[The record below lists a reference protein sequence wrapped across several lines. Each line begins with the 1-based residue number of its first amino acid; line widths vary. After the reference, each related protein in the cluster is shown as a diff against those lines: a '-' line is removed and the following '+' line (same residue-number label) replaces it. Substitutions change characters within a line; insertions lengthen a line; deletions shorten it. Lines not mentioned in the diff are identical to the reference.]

1 MTLNHTFFY
10 HPPTF
15 EDNEEVITEFQNKG
29 ISMQKIQNSLGRSRR
44 YLISDSVKEN
54 TLTMAINAA
63 REVLENSKITISE
76 IDMIVFVSATP
87 EYNMPTNAI
96 KIHKALG
103 AKTETLCYDMN
114 ANCIG
119 GFVAIDQVS
128 KYLNSSTFAKKALVI
143 CTEKFSDKSG
153 KENPIITFCFSDSA
167 LALILEKDDSTS
179 GLIDVMYHTD
189 SSFTDTIVFP
199 PKGHSCRTVE
209 EEMFWDSNF
218 DGSGSVNF
226 ALNTIDTFL
235 NRNKLKVEDID
246 LFLFSQLSIKNI
258 NTIVNHYN
266 LPAEK
271 APFYGRE
278 YAYTGSS
285 SPLMAFDQYKKN
297 VRQLEKG
304 ENILLWTLG
313 AGYQAGLMLW
323 KY

>member
-1 MTLNHTFFY
+1 
-10 HPPTF
+10 
-15 EDNEEVITEFQNKG
+15 
-29 ISMQKIQNSLGRSRR
+29 MQKIQNSLGRNVR
-44 YLISDSVKEN
+44 YMVTDNIKEN
-54 TLTMAINAA
+54 TFTMAVNAGK
-63 REVLENSKITISE
+63 EVLKNSKISISE

-96 KIHKALG
+96 KIHRELGGKA
-103 AKTETLCYDMN
+103 ETICYDIN

-128 KYLNSSTFAKKALVI
+128 KYLNASSFANKALVI
-143 CTEKFSDKSG
+143 CSEKFSDKSG
-153 KENPIITFCFSDSA
+153 KENPITTFCFSDSA
-167 LALILEKDDSTS
+167 FAFILEKDDSSS
-179 GLIDVMYHTD
+179 GLIDIMYHTD
-189 SSFTDTIVFP
+189 SNFTDTIIFP
-199 PKGHSCRTVE
+199 PNGDSCKTTGE
-209 EEMFWDSNF
+209 EIFWDSNF

-226 ALNTIDTFL
+226 ALNSIDSFL
-235 NRNKLKVEDID
+235 NRNGLKTEEID

-258 NTIVNHYN
+258 NTIVNHYS
-266 LPAEK
+266 LPVEK

-278 YAYTGSS
+278 YAYTGAS

-297 VRQLEKG
+297 IRKIEKG